1 MRAYFEVWMSNKTKK
16 MKERVRMGTNLEAPT
31 DNVCRC
37 IALESAGIDYKP
49 IIGYRKLKQN

>member
-1 MRAYFEVWMSNKTKK
+1 MSNKTKK